1 MVIKWWKKSTLTI
14 SQTWQHC
21 SRRLIP
27 EQGTTVTVVG
37 LLCRM
42 AHLLMVILQV
52 KYQLDRRKQ
61 YILYPCIKPG
71 TLLYCDTL
79 ALATVELIWC
89 LQNNYTKESE
99 VRNSLQYANFKPY
112 TLHG

>member
-1 MVIKWWKKSTLTI
+1 MHSYNYKYETFFLLIVNLSQAGVPVDSRMVIKWWKKSTLTI

-27 EQGTTVTVVG
+27 EQRSTVTVVG
-37 LLCRM
+37 LLCWM
-42 AHLLMVILQV
+42 AHLLMAILQV

-79 ALATVELIWC
+79 
-89 LQNNYTKESE
+89 
-99 VRNSLQYANFKPY
+99 
-112 TLHG
+112 